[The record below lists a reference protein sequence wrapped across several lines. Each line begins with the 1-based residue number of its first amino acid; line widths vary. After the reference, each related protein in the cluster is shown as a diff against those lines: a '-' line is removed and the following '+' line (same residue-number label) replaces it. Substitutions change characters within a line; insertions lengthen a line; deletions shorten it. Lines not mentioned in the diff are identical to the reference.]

1 MKLSWFGFAFALALA
16 AAAPRPDVVPA
27 LLAQAPMCNLS
38 GYKAGPG
45 MTAAVAG
52 DTLAVTWDGD
62 ANQEVRMQLTIA
74 SGTPTIK
81 DLAVRKK
88 GGSWTTVASNAT
100 PEFRVVS
107 GFRRATDQQI
117 KPLQEL
123 GVPIT
128 PDVID
133 RIKWEA
139 FWDAPLNI
147 PGDEV
152 AHGGSTPPVAG
163 IANQPGLPRKAEEIK
178 RAAAIF
184 SAQSCDVKSTG
195 GRIDVSFPGVKLG
208 VFDGRLE
215 YTVYKG
221 TNLIRQ
227 AIVAKTEER
236 SVAYKYDAGLKGLT
250 IQPTSRVVWRDI
262 SNLWQENRLGG
273 AKNTDVV
280 ALKASNR
287 LVVAEGPGG
296 SLAAFPPPHRFFW
309 ARETEFNLGY
319 NWYRK
324 DGPSNFAIGIRQAEK
339 EEPPYAVGRGAE
351 DTSQNFALYS
361 ARPGTWQQMP
371 VFLYVS
377 PDAGQATMQS
387 ALAFTREDRYKPLPG
402 YQVMATHFH
411 TSTLQRL
418 KEMGGLD
425 VKLPDFEAARATG
438 INIFAPI
445 DGGGGGGGGRGG
457 DPLKARA
464 DYYEV
469 ARRHSDKNFMVM
481 PNEEVFTGILGGHI
495 DMLESKP
502 LFWLPSRKAG
512 EPLVEKHPTYGNV
525 YHVGSPA
532 DMMEMAKL
540 ENVII
545 YMPHPRS
552 KGSTGFPEA
561 VKDTDHFKNEYYRGI
576 GLRWGMGIDGSETRL
591 CELRCQALLDEMNN
605 WIADLPT
612 PPKYMH
618 AISETYRK
626 GPGDD
631 IYANNPV
638 NYVKLDTLPGPDDR
652 SSVINA
658 MRRGDY
664 FWTSGEVL
672 IPSYAVQGTGSQRT
686 IAVDVE
692 WTFPLD
698 FVEVVWGD
706 GKKVDRQIIPAA
718 DLPAFGKHHYAI
730 PFDASGKKWVRFA
743 AWDVAGNGAMV
754 QPIKLTTAAPTT
766 AAR

>member
-1 MKLSWFGFAFALALA
+1 MRLALTTAALAFVASA
-16 AAAPRPDVVPA
+16 ASADP
-27 LLAQAPMCNLS
+27 LTCNLT
-38 GYKAGPG
+38 GYKALPG
-45 MTAAVAG
+45 LTAAVAG
-52 DTLAVTWDGD
+52 DALTVTWDGD
-62 ANQEVRMQLTIA
+62 ANQEVRLQLTIN

-81 DLAVRKK
+81 DLAVRRK
-88 GGSWTTVASNAT
+88 GGAWVTLVSNAT
-100 PEFRVVS
+100 PYFHVVS

-117 KPLQEL
+117 KPLQDL
-123 GVPIT
+123 GIAIT
-128 PDVID
+128 PEVLD

-152 AHGGSTPPVAG
+152 AHGGSTPPVKG
-163 IANQPGLPRKAEEIK
+163 IANQPGLPRKAEEVK
-178 RAAAIF
+178 RASAIYR
-184 SAQSCDVKSTG
+184 AQGCEVKSTG
-195 GRIDVSFPGVKLG
+195 GRIDVSYPGVQLG

-215 YTVYKG
+215 FTVYKG

-227 AIVAKTEER
+227 AIVAKTEEP
-236 SVAYKYDAGLKGLT
+236 SVAYKYDAGLKDVA
-250 IQPTSRVVWRDI
+250 IQPASRVVWRDI

-273 AKNTDVV
+273 AKNDGPVP
-280 ALKASNR
+280 LKASNR

-296 SLAAFPPPHRFFW
+296 SIAAFPPPHRFFW

-324 DGPSNFAIGIRQAEK
+324 DSPSTFAFGIRQAEK
-339 EEPPYAVGRGAE
+339 EEAPHAAGRGPE
-351 DTSQNFALYS
+351 DTSQNYALYS

-371 VFLYVS
+371 VFFYVS
-377 PDAGQATMQS
+377 PEAGRATVQS

-411 TSTLQRL
+411 TSVVQRMR
-418 KEMGGLD
+418 EMGGLD
-425 VKLPDFEAARATG
+425 AKLPDFEAIRATG

-445 DGGGGGGGGRGG
+445 DGGGGGGRGG
-457 DPLKARA
+457 DPLKGRA
-464 DYYEV
+464 DYYEA
-469 ARRHSDKNFMVM
+469 ARRHSDKNFLIM

-495 DMLESKP
+495 DLLESKP
-502 LFWLPSRKAG
+502 LFWLPERKAG
-512 EPLVEKHPTYGNV
+512 EPLVETHPTYGRV

-532 DMMEMAKL
+532 DMMEMAKR
-540 ENVII
+540 ENALIF
-545 YMPHPRS
+545 MPHPRS

-576 GLRWGMGIDGSETRL
+576 GLRWGMGVDGSETRL
-591 CELRCQALLDEMNN
+591 CEYRCQALLDEMNN
-605 WIADLPT
+605 WVADLPT
-612 PPKYMH
+612 PPKYMQ

-638 NYVKLDTLPGPDDR
+638 NYVKLDALPGPDDR
-652 SSVINA
+652 TSVVNA
-658 MRRGDY
+658 MKRGDY

-672 IPSYAVQGTGSQRT
+672 IPSYGVQGTGSQRT
-686 IAVDVE
+686 ITVDVE

-706 GKKVDRQIIPAA
+706 GKKTDRQIIPAA
-718 DLPAFGKHHYAI
+718 DLPAFGKHRYQI
-730 PFDASGKKWVRFA
+730 PFDATGRKWVRFA

-754 QPIKLTTAAPTT
+754 QPIKLPSATATTAG
-766 AAR
+766 R

>member
-1 MKLSWFGFAFALALA
+1 MKRSWFGFAFALVLA
-16 AAAPRPDVVPA
+16 AAAPRPD
-27 LLAQAPMCNLS
+27 LAPSLSAQTATCNLS

-45 MTAAVAG
+45 LTAAVAG
-52 DTLAVTWDGD
+52 GTLTLTWDGD
-62 ANQEVRMQLTIA
+62 ANQEVRMQLAIV
-74 SGTPTIK
+74 SGTPTIE
-81 DLAVRKK
+81 DLAVRRK
-88 GGSWTTVASNAT
+88 GGVWASVVTNAT

-123 GVPIT
+123 GIAIT
-128 PDVID
+128 PEVID

-152 AHGGSTPPVAG
+152 AHGGSTPPLAG
-163 IANQPGLPRKAEEIK
+163 IANQPGLPRKPDEVK
-178 RAAAIF
+178 RA
-184 SAQSCDVKSTG
+184 SAVFQAQACEVKRTG
-195 GRIDVSFPGVKLG
+195 ERIDVSFPGVKLG

-215 YTVYKG
+215 YTIYKG

-236 SVAYKYDAGLKGLT
+236 SVAYKYDAGLKGLA
-250 IQPTSRVVWRDI
+250 IQPASRVVWRDT

-273 AKNTDVV
+273 TKNDGPVT
-280 ALKASNR
+280 LKASNR
-287 LVVAEGPGG
+287 LVVAEGSVG
-296 SLAAFPPPHRFFW
+296 SIAAFPPPHRFFW

-324 DGPSNFAIGIRQAEK
+324 DSASTFAFGIRQAEK
-339 EEPPYAVGRGAE
+339 EEAPHAVGRGPE

-377 PDAGQATMQS
+377 AEPGQAALQS

-411 TSTLQRL
+411 TSVVQRL
-418 KEMGGLD
+418 REMGSLD
-425 VKLPDFEAARATG
+425 AKLPDFEAVRAAG

-445 DGGGGGGGGRGG
+445 DGGGGGGRGGG
-457 DPLKARA
+457 DPLKVRA

-495 DMLESKP
+495 DMIESKP

-512 EPLVEKHPTYGNV
+512 EPLVEKHPTYGTV

-540 ENVII
+540 ENVLIF
-545 YMPHPRS
+545 MPHPRS

-561 VKDTDHFKNEYYRGI
+561 VKDTDHFKNAYYRGI
-576 GLRWGMGIDGSETRL
+576 GLRWGMGVDGSEMRL
-591 CELRCQALLDEMNN
+591 CEYRCQALLDEMNN
-605 WIADLPT
+605 WVADLPT
-612 PPKYMH
+612 PLKYMQ

-652 SSVINA
+652 SSVVNA
-658 MRRGDY
+658 MKRGDY

-672 IPSYAVQGTGSQRT
+672 IPSYAVQGSGARRT
-686 IAVDVE
+686 IAVDLE

-706 GKKVDRQIIPAA
+706 GVKTERQIIQAA
-718 DLPAFGKHHYAI
+718 DLPAFGQHHYQI
-730 PFDASGKKWVRFA
+730 PFDATGKKWVRFA
-743 AWDVAGNGAMV
+743 AWDIAGNGAMV
-754 QPIKLTTAAPTT
+754 QPIKLTGAAPTT
-766 AAR
+766 AGGR

>member
-1 MKLSWFGFAFALALA
+1 MTRATSGFIFALAVA
-16 AAAPRPDVVPA
+16 AALPYPDASPA
-27 LLAQAPMCNLS
+27 LSAQAPACSLT
-38 GYKAGPG
+38 GYKAAPG
-45 MTAAVAG
+45 LSASVAG
-52 DTLAVTWDGD
+52 DTLALTWDGD
-62 ANQEVRMQLTIA
+62 ANSEVRMQLTVN

-81 DLAVRKK
+81 DLSVRRK
-88 GGSWTTVASNAT
+88 GGTWASVASNAT
-100 PEFRVVS
+100 PEFTVVS

-117 KPLQEL
+117 KPLQDLKVE
-123 GVPIT
+123 IT
-128 PDVID
+128 PAVID

-163 IANQPGLPRKAEEIK
+163 IANQPGLPRKPEEVK
-178 RAAAIF
+178 RGAAIYQV
-184 SAQSCDVKSTG
+184 QSCEVTSAG
-195 GRIDVSFPGVKLG
+195 GRINVSYPGVKLG

-215 YTVYKG
+215 FTVYKG

-250 IQPTSRVVWRDI
+250 IQPASRVVWRDT

-273 AKNTDVV
+273 AKNEKLV
-280 ALKASNR
+280 ALKAANR
-287 LVVAEGPGG
+287 LVVVEGAGG
-296 SLAAFPPPHRFFW
+296 SIAALPPPHRFFW

-324 DGPSNFAIGIRQAEK
+324 DGPASFAFGIRQAEK
-339 EEPPYAVGRGAE
+339 EEPPHAAGRGPE

-371 VFLYVS
+371 VFFYVS
-377 PDAGQATMQS
+377 PEAGQPAMQS
-387 ALAFTREDRYKPLPG
+387 ALAFTREDRYKPIPG

-411 TSTLQRL
+411 TSTVQRL
-418 KEMGGLD
+418 REMGGLD
-425 VKLPDFEAARATG
+425 MKLPDFEAARATG

-445 DGGGGGGGGRGG
+445 DGGGGGGRGGG
-457 DPLKARA
+457 DPLKGRA
-464 DYYEV
+464 DYHEV
-469 ARRHSDKNFMVM
+469 ARRHSDKNFLIM
-481 PNEEVFTGILGGHI
+481 PNEEVFTPFMGGHI
-495 DMLESKP
+495 DLVESKP
-502 LFWLPSRKAG
+502 LFWLQGRKEG
-512 EPLVEKHPTYGNV
+512 EPLVEQHPTYGNV
-525 YHVGSPA
+525 YHIGKPA
-532 DMMEMAKL
+532 DMMEMAKR
-540 ENVII
+540 ENIII

-561 VKDTDHFKNEYYRGI
+561 VKDTDHFRDENYRGI
-576 GLRWGMGIDGSETRL
+576 GLRWGMGVDGSETRL
-591 CELRCQALLDEMNN
+591 CEYRCQALLDEMNN
-605 WIADLPT
+605 WVADLPT
-612 PPKYMH
+612 PLKYMQ

-652 SSVINA
+652 SSIVNA
-658 MRRGDY
+658 MKRGDY

-672 IPSYAVQGTGSQRT
+672 ISSYAVQGSGSQRT
-686 IAVDVE
+686 IAADIE

-706 GKKVDRQIIPAA
+706 GTKTDRQIIPASE
-718 DLPAFGKHHYAI
+718 LPPFGKHRYQI
-730 PFDASGKKWVRFA
+730 PFNATGKKWVRFA
-743 AWDVAGNGAMV
+743 VWDIAGNGAMV
-754 QPIKLTTAAPTT
+754 QPVRLTSAVPSTAQ
-766 AAR
+766 R